1 MLKRLLMLM
10 LVAMLVFAACGGDDG
25 ESDAGGEGGRG
36 ECSEAPA
43 SADVTGIPEDFPL
56 PGEVTLTGESE
67 AGPSVIIEGYFQAD
81 LEEAFPEYKDAFEGS
96 DYEIT
101 KDEQEEDDAEI
112 FFAQGDTNGQVNM
125 FAECD
130 GRTKLRITIRPS

>member
-1 MLKRLLMLM
+1 MLKRLLLLM
-10 LVAMLVFAACGGDDG
+10 LVAMLVFAACGGDDKDS
-25 ESDAGGEGGRG
+25 EASGEGGRG
-36 ECSEAPA
+36 ECSEAAPA
-43 SADVTGIPEDFPL
+43 ADAPGLPADFPV
-56 PGEVTLTGESE
+56 PGEVSLTGQTE
-67 AGPSVIIEGYFQAD
+67 AGPSLIIEGYFQAD
-81 LEEAFPEYKDAFEGS
+81 LEEAFPEYKEAFENS

-112 FFAQGDTNGQVNM
+112 FFAKGDTNGQVNM